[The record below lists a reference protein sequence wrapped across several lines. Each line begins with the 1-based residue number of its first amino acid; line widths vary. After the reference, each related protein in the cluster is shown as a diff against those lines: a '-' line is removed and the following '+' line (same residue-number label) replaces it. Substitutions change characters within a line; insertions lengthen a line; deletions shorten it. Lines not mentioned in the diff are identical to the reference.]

1 MKSFQA
7 LFIEKE
13 EQDTSLHFRDTT
25 IDELPENDVTIE
37 VHYSGINYKDGL
49 AVLPD
54 GKIVSEYPF
63 IPGIDASGVV
73 VETKSDRFQVGDE
86 VIVTSYDFGVSYFG
100 GYSEFIRVPAD
111 WVVLLPAGL
120 SLKEAMILGT
130 AGFTAAL
137 SVDALEFSG
146 VGVTPT
152 DGKIAVSGATGG
164 VGSLSSAILSKRN
177 YQVVAS
183 SNKAD
188 AAEFL
193 QKFGVS
199 EVVTREA
206 FQPEKIRALDK
217 QLFAGAIDC
226 VGGKPLAYLLT
237 AVQYGGAVTTCGMSA
252 GGKLDTTVFPFI
264 LRGIQLFGID
274 SVLCPMPKRE
284 RIWNRLATDYKLANL
299 NELATEIPF
308 SELPT
313 ALHQVM
319 NGGVTGRYL
328 VKIK

>member
-100 GYSEFIRVPAD
+100 GYSEFIRVPAE
-111 WVVLLPAGL
+111 WVVPLPAGL

-137 SVDALEFSG
+137 SVDALEFS
-146 VGVTPT
+146 GVTPT

>member
-73 VETKSDRFQVGDE
+73 VESKSDRLQVGDE

-100 GYSEFIRVPAD
+100 GYSEFIRVPAE
-111 WVVLLPAGL
+111 WVVPLPAGL

-137 SVDALEFSG
+137 SVDALEFS
-146 VGVTPT
+146 GVTPT

-284 RIWNRLATDYKLANL
+284 SIWNRLATDYKLANL
-299 NELATEIPF
+299 DELATEIPF

>member
-73 VETKSDRFQVGDE
+73 VESKSDRFQVGDE

-100 GYSEFIRVPAD
+100 GYSEFIRVPAE
-111 WVVLLPAGL
+111 WVVPLPAGL

-137 SVDALEFSG
+137 SVDALEFS
-146 VGVTPT
+146 GVTPT

-284 RIWNRLATDYKLANL
+284 SIWNRLATDYKLANF

>member
-25 IDELPENDVTIE
+25 IDELPENDITIE

-111 WVVLLPAGL
+111 WVVPLPAGL

-137 SVDALEFSG
+137 SVDALEFS
-146 VGVTPT
+146 GVTPT

-188 AAEFL
+188 AVEFL

>member
-13 EQDTSLHFRDTT
+13 ADNTSLHFRETT
-25 IDELPENDVTIE
+25 LDNLPENEVTIE

-49 AVLPD
+49 AVLPE
-54 GKIVSEYPF
+54 GKIVNQYPF

-73 VETKSDRFQVGDE
+73 IESKSDRFQVGDE

-100 GYSEFIRVPAD
+100 GYSEFIRVPAE
-111 WVVLLPAGL
+111 WVVPLPQDL

-137 SVDALEFSG
+137 SVDALESSG
-146 VGVTPT
+146 VRPET
-152 DGKIAVSGATGG
+152 GKIAVSGATGG
-164 VGSLSSAILSKRN
+164 VGSLSTAILAKQGFS
-177 YQVVAS
+177 VVAS
-183 SNKAD
+183 SGKKGAKD
-188 AAEFL
+188 FL

-199 EVVTREA
+199 EVVSREA

-217 QLFAGAIDC
+217 QLYAGAIDC
-226 VGGKPLAYLLT
+226 VGGKPLSYLLT

-264 LRGIQLFGID
+264 LRGVQLLGID
-274 SVLCPMPKRE
+274 SVLCPMQKRTQ
-284 RIWNRLATDYKLANL
+284 IWQRLATDFKLANL
-299 NELATEIPF
+299 DELATEINF
-308 SELPT
+308 QTLPE

>member
-73 VETKSDRFQVGDE
+73 VETESDRFQVGDE

-100 GYSEFIRVPAD
+100 GYSEFIRVPAE
-111 WVVLLPAGL
+111 WVVPLPAGL

-137 SVDALEFSG
+137 SVDALEFS
-146 VGVTPT
+146 GVTPT

-284 RIWNRLATDYKLANL
+284 SIWNRLATDYKLANF

>member
-7 LFIEKE
+7 LFIEKKA
-13 EQDTSLHFRDTT
+13 DNTSLHFRETT
-25 IDELPENDVTIE
+25 LDNLPENEVTIE

-54 GKIVSEYPF
+54 GKIVNEYPF

-73 VETKSDRFQVGDE
+73 IESKSDRFKAGDE

-100 GYSEFIRVPAD
+100 GYSEIIRVPAE
-111 WVVLLPAGL
+111 WVVALPKGL

-146 VGVTPT
+146 VTP
-152 DGKIAVSGATGG
+152 DAGKIAVSGATGG
-164 VGSLSSAILSKRN
+164 VGSLSTAILAKRG
-177 YQVVAS
+177 YSVVAS
-183 SNKAD
+183 SGKKD
-188 AAEFL
+188 AEAFL
-193 QKFGVS
+193 HKLGAK
-199 EVVTREA
+199 EVVPREA

-217 QLFAGAIDC
+217 QLYAGAIDC
-226 VGGKPLAYLLT
+226 VGGKPLSYLLT
-237 AVQYGGAVTTCGMSA
+237 AVKYGGAVTTCGMSA

-274 SVLCPMPKRE
+274 SVLCPMLKRE
-284 RIWNRLATDYKLANL
+284 RIWKRLATDFKLTNL
-299 NELATEIPF
+299 NDLATEINF
-308 SELPT
+308 SELPA
-313 ALHQVM
+313 ALHNIM
-319 NGGVTGRYL
+319 NGGITGRYL

>member
-111 WVVLLPAGL
+111 WVVPLPAGL

-137 SVDALEFSG
+137 SVDALEFS
-146 VGVTPT
+146 GVTPT

-206 FQPEKIRALDK
+206 FQPKKIRALDK

-299 NELATEIPF
+299 DELATEIPF

>member
-13 EQDTSLHFRDTT
+13 ADNTSLHFRETT
-25 IDELPENDVTIE
+25 LDNLPENEVTIE

-49 AVLPD
+49 AVLPE
-54 GKIVSEYPF
+54 GKIVNQYPF

-73 VETKSDRFQVGDE
+73 IESKSDRFQVGDE

-100 GYSEFIRVPAD
+100 GYSEFIRVPAE
-111 WVVLLPAGL
+111 WVVPLPQDL

-137 SVDALEFSG
+137 SVDALESSG
-146 VGVTPT
+146 VRPET
-152 DGKIAVSGATGG
+152 GKIAVSGATGG
-164 VGSLSSAILSKRN
+164 VGSLSTAILAKRGFS
-177 YQVVAS
+177 VVAS
-183 SNKAD
+183 SGKKD
-188 AAEFL
+188 AKDLL

-199 EVVTREA
+199 EVVSRET

-217 QLFAGAIDC
+217 QLYAGAIDC
-226 VGGKPLAYLLT
+226 VGGKPLSYLLT

-264 LRGIQLFGID
+264 LRGVQLLGID
-274 SVLCPMPKRE
+274 SVLCPMQKRTQ
-284 RIWNRLATDYKLANL
+284 IWQRLATDFKLANL
-299 NELATEIPF
+299 EELATEINF
-308 SELPT
+308 QTLPE

>member
-73 VETKSDRFQVGDE
+73 VESKSDRLQVGDE

-100 GYSEFIRVPAD
+100 GYSEFIRVPAE
-111 WVVLLPAGL
+111 WVVPLPAGL

-137 SVDALEFSG
+137 SVDALEFS
-146 VGVTPT
+146 GVTPT

-284 RIWNRLATDYKLANL
+284 SIWNRLATDYKLANL

>member
-13 EQDTSLHFRDTT
+13 QENTSLHFRETNIDT
-25 IDELPENDVTIE
+25 LPENDVIIE

-54 GKIVSEYPF
+54 GKIVSKYPF

-73 VETKSDRFQVGDE
+73 VESKSERFQSGDK

-100 GYSEFIRVPAD
+100 GYSEYIRVPAE
-111 WVVLLPAGL
+111 WIVPLPAGL

-146 VGVTPT
+146 VTTP
-152 DGKIAVSGATGG
+152 DAGKIAVSGATGG
-164 VGSLSSAILSKRN
+164 VGSLSAAILTKRN

-188 AAEFL
+188 AKEFL
-193 QKFGVS
+193 QKLGVS
-199 EVVTREA
+199 EVVSREA

-237 AVQYGGAVTTCGMSA
+237 AVRYGGAVTTCGMSA

-284 RIWNRLATDYKLANL
+284 RIWNRLATDFKLANL
-299 NELATEIPF
+299 DELATEIPF
-308 SELPT
+308 SKLPT

-328 VKIK
+328 VRIK

>member
-13 EQDTSLHFRDTT
+13 ADNTSLHFRETT
-25 IDELPENDVTIE
+25 LDNLPENEVTIE

-49 AVLPD
+49 AVLPE
-54 GKIVSEYPF
+54 GKIVNQYPF

-73 VETKSDRFQVGDE
+73 IESKSDRFQVGDE

-100 GYSEFIRVPAD
+100 GYSEFIRVPAE
-111 WVVLLPAGL
+111 WVVPLPQGL

-137 SVDALEFSG
+137 SVDALESSG
-146 VGVTPT
+146 VRPET
-152 DGKIAVSGATGG
+152 GKIAVSGATGG
-164 VGSLSSAILSKRN
+164 VGSLSTAILAKRGFS
-177 YQVVAS
+177 VVAS
-183 SNKAD
+183 SGKKD
-188 AAEFL
+188 AKDFL

-199 EVVTREA
+199 EVVSREA

-217 QLFAGAIDC
+217 QLYAGAIDC
-226 VGGKPLAYLLT
+226 VGGKPLSYLLT

-264 LRGIQLFGID
+264 LRGVQLLGID
-274 SVLCPMPKRE
+274 SVLCPMQKRTQ
-284 RIWNRLATDYKLANL
+284 IWQRLAADFKLANL
-299 NELATEIPF
+299 EELATEINF
-308 SELPT
+308 QTLPE

>member
-100 GYSEFIRVPAD
+100 GYSEFIRVPAE
-111 WVVLLPAGL
+111 WVVPLPAGL

-137 SVDALEFSG
+137 SVDALEFS
-146 VGVTPT
+146 GVTPT

-237 AVQYGGAVTTCGMSA
+237 AVQYSGAVTTCGMSA

-299 NELATEIPF
+299 DELATEIPF

>member
-13 EQDTSLHFRDTT
+13 ADNTSLHFRETT
-25 IDELPENDVTIE
+25 LDNLPENEVTIE

-49 AVLPD
+49 AVLPE
-54 GKIVSEYPF
+54 GKIVNQYPF

-73 VETKSDRFQVGDE
+73 IESKSDRFQVGDE

-100 GYSEFIRVPAD
+100 GYSEFIRVPAE
-111 WVVLLPAGL
+111 WVVPLPQDL

-137 SVDALEFSG
+137 SIDALESSG
-146 VGVTPT
+146 VRPET
-152 DGKIAVSGATGG
+152 GKIAVSGATGG
-164 VGSLSSAILSKRN
+164 VGSLSTAILAKRGFS
-177 YQVVAS
+177 VVAS
-183 SNKAD
+183 SGKKD
-188 AAEFL
+188 AKDFL

-199 EVVTREA
+199 EVVSREA

-217 QLFAGAIDC
+217 QLYAGAIDC
-226 VGGKPLAYLLT
+226 VGGKPLSYLLT

-264 LRGIQLFGID
+264 LRGVQLLGID
-274 SVLCPMPKRE
+274 SVLCPMQKRTQ
-284 RIWNRLATDYKLANL
+284 IWQRLATDFKLANL
-299 NELATEIPF
+299 DELATEINF
-308 SELPT
+308 QTLPE

>member
-100 GYSEFIRVPAD
+100 GYSKFIRVPAD
-111 WVVLLPAGL
+111 WVVPLPAGL

-137 SVDALEFSG
+137 SVDALEFS
-146 VGVTPT
+146 GVTPT

-274 SVLCPMPKRE
+274 SVLCPIPKRE

-299 NELATEIPF
+299 DELATEIPF

>member
-13 EQDTSLHFRDTT
+13 ADNTSLHFRETT
-25 IDELPENDVTIE
+25 LDNLPENEVTIE

-49 AVLPD
+49 AVLPE
-54 GKIVSEYPF
+54 GKIVNQYPF

-73 VETKSDRFQVGDE
+73 IESKSDRFQVGDE

-100 GYSEFIRVPAD
+100 GYSEFIRVPAE
-111 WVVLLPAGL
+111 WVVPLPQDL

-137 SVDALEFSG
+137 SIDALESSG
-146 VGVTPT
+146 VRPEI
-152 DGKIAVSGATGG
+152 GKIAVSGATGG
-164 VGSLSSAILSKRN
+164 VGSLSTAILAKRGFS
-177 YQVVAS
+177 VVAS
-183 SNKAD
+183 SGKKD
-188 AAEFL
+188 AKDFL

-199 EVVTREA
+199 EVVSREA

-217 QLFAGAIDC
+217 QLYAGAIDC
-226 VGGKPLAYLLT
+226 VGGKPLSYLLT

-264 LRGIQLFGID
+264 LRGVQLLGID
-274 SVLCPMPKRE
+274 SVLCPMQKRTQ
-284 RIWNRLATDYKLANL
+284 IWQRLATDFKLANL
-299 NELATEIPF
+299 DELATEINF
-308 SELPT
+308 QTLPE

>member
-13 EQDTSLHFRDTT
+13 ADNTSLHFRETT
-25 IDELPENDVTIE
+25 LDNLPENEVTIE

-49 AVLPD
+49 AVLPE
-54 GKIVSEYPF
+54 GKIVNQYPF

-73 VETKSDRFQVGDE
+73 IESKSDRFQVGDE

-100 GYSEFIRVPAD
+100 GYSEFIRVPAE
-111 WVVLLPAGL
+111 WVVPLPQDL

-137 SVDALEFSG
+137 SVDALESSG
-146 VGVTPT
+146 VRPET
-152 DGKIAVSGATGG
+152 GKIAVSGATGG
-164 VGSLSSAILSKRN
+164 VGSLSTAILAKRGFC
-177 YQVVAS
+177 VVAS
-183 SNKAD
+183 SGKKD
-188 AAEFL
+188 AKDFL
-193 QKFGVS
+193 QKFGAS
-199 EVVTREA
+199 EVVSRET

-217 QLFAGAIDC
+217 QLYAGAIDC
-226 VGGKPLAYLLT
+226 VGGKPLSYLLT

-264 LRGIQLFGID
+264 LRGVQLLGID
-274 SVLCPMPKRE
+274 SVLCPMQKRTQ
-284 RIWNRLATDYKLANL
+284 IWQRLATDFKLANL
-299 NELATEIPF
+299 DELATEINF
-308 SELPT
+308 QTLPE

>member
-54 GKIVSEYPF
+54 GKIVSGYPF

-100 GYSEFIRVPAD
+100 GYSEFIRVPAE
-111 WVVLLPAGL
+111 WVVPLPAGL

-137 SVDALEFSG
+137 SVDALEFS
-146 VGVTPT
+146 GVTPT

-284 RIWNRLATDYKLANL
+284 SIWNQLATDYKLANL

>member
-111 WVVLLPAGL
+111 WVVPLPAGL

-137 SVDALEFSG
+137 SVDALEFS
-146 VGVTPT
+146 GVTPT

>member
-13 EQDTSLHFRDTT
+13 ADNTSLHFRKTT
-25 IDELPENDVTIE
+25 LDNLPENEVTIE

-49 AVLPD
+49 AVLPE
-54 GKIVSEYPF
+54 GKIVNQYPF

-73 VETKSDRFQVGDE
+73 IESKSDRFQVGDE

-100 GYSEFIRVPAD
+100 GYSEFIRVPAE
-111 WVVLLPAGL
+111 WVVPLPQGL

-137 SVDALEFSG
+137 SIDALESSG
-146 VGVTPT
+146 VRPET
-152 DGKIAVSGATGG
+152 GKIAVSGATGG
-164 VGSLSSAILSKRN
+164 VGSLSTAILAKRGFS
-177 YQVVAS
+177 VVAS
-183 SNKAD
+183 SGKKD
-188 AAEFL
+188 AKDFL

-199 EVVTREA
+199 EVVSREA

-217 QLFAGAIDC
+217 QLYAGAIDC
-226 VGGKPLAYLLT
+226 VGGKPLSYLLT

-264 LRGIQLFGID
+264 LRGVQLLGID
-274 SVLCPMPKRE
+274 SVLCPMQKRTQ
-284 RIWNRLATDYKLANL
+284 IWQRLATDFKLANL
-299 NELATEIPF
+299 EELATEINF
-308 SELPT
+308 QTLPE

>member
-25 IDELPENDVTIE
+25 IDELPENDITIE

-111 WVVLLPAGL
+111 WVVPLPAGL

-137 SVDALEFSG
+137 SVDALEFS
-146 VGVTPT
+146 GVTPT

>member
-13 EQDTSLHFRDTT
+13 ADNTSLHFRETT
-25 IDELPENDVTIE
+25 LDNLPENEVTIE

-49 AVLPD
+49 AVLPE
-54 GKIVSEYPF
+54 GKIVNQYPF

-73 VETKSDRFQVGDE
+73 IESKSDRFQVGDE

-100 GYSEFIRVPAD
+100 GYSEFIRVPAE
-111 WVVLLPAGL
+111 WVVPLPQGL

-137 SVDALEFSG
+137 SIDALESSG
-146 VGVTPT
+146 VRPET
-152 DGKIAVSGATGG
+152 GKIAVSGATGG
-164 VGSLSSAILSKRN
+164 VGSLSTAILAKRGFS
-177 YQVVAS
+177 VVAS
-183 SNKAD
+183 SGKKD
-188 AAEFL
+188 AKDFL

-199 EVVTREA
+199 EVVSREA

-217 QLFAGAIDC
+217 QLYAGAIDC
-226 VGGKPLAYLLT
+226 VGGKPLSYLLT

-264 LRGIQLFGID
+264 LRGVQLLGID
-274 SVLCPMPKRE
+274 SVLCPMQKRTQ
-284 RIWNRLATDYKLANL
+284 IWQRLATDFKLANL
-299 NELATEIPF
+299 EELATEINF
-308 SELPT
+308 QTLPE

>member
-1 MKSFQA
+1 MKLFQA

-25 IDELPENDVTIE
+25 IDELPGNDVTIE

-100 GYSEFIRVPAD
+100 GYSEFIRVPAE
-111 WVVLLPAGL
+111 WVVPLPAGL

-137 SVDALEFSG
+137 SVDALEFS
-146 VGVTPT
+146 GVTPT

>member
-13 EQDTSLHFRDTT
+13 ADNTSLHFRETT
-25 IDELPENDVTIE
+25 LDNLPENEVTIE

-49 AVLPD
+49 AVLPE
-54 GKIVSEYPF
+54 GKIVNQYPF

-73 VETKSDRFQVGDE
+73 IESKSDRFQVGDE

-100 GYSEFIRVPAD
+100 GYSEFIRVPAE
-111 WVVLLPAGL
+111 WVVPLPQGL

-137 SVDALEFSG
+137 SVDALESSG
-146 VGVTPT
+146 VRPET
-152 DGKIAVSGATGG
+152 GKIAVSGATGG
-164 VGSLSSAILSKRN
+164 VGSLSTAILAKRGFS
-177 YQVVAS
+177 VVAS
-183 SNKAD
+183 SGKKD
-188 AAEFL
+188 AKDFL

-199 EVVTREA
+199 EVVSREA

-217 QLFAGAIDC
+217 QLYAGAIDC
-226 VGGKPLAYLLT
+226 VGGKPLSYLLT
-237 AVQYGGAVTTCGMSA
+237 AVQYDGAVTTCGMSA

-264 LRGIQLFGID
+264 LRGVQLLGID
-274 SVLCPMPKRE
+274 SVLCPMQKRTQ
-284 RIWNRLATDYKLANL
+284 IWQRLATDFKLANL
-299 NELATEIPF
+299 DELATEINF
-308 SELPT
+308 QTLPE

>member
-25 IDELPENDVTIE
+25 IDELPGNDVTIE

-100 GYSEFIRVPAD
+100 GYSEFIRVPAE
-111 WVVLLPAGL
+111 WVVPLPAGL

-137 SVDALEFSG
+137 SVDALEFS
-146 VGVTPT
+146 GVTPT

>member
-25 IDELPENDVTIE
+25 IDELPENDITIE

-111 WVVLLPAGL
+111 WVVPLPAGL

-137 SVDALEFSG
+137 SVDALEFS
-146 VGVTPT
+146 GVTPT

-299 NELATEIPF
+299 DELATEIPF

>member
-111 WVVLLPAGL
+111 WVVSLPAGL

-137 SVDALEFSG
+137 SVDALEFS
-146 VGVTPT
+146 GVTPT

>member
-13 EQDTSLHFRDTT
+13 QENTSLHFRETNIDT
-25 IDELPENDVTIE
+25 LPENDVIIE

-54 GKIVSEYPF
+54 GKIVSKYPF

-73 VETKSDRFQVGDE
+73 VESKSERFQSGDK

-100 GYSEFIRVPAD
+100 GYSEYIRVPAE
-111 WVVLLPAGL
+111 WIVPLPAGL

-146 VGVTPT
+146 VTP
-152 DGKIAVSGATGG
+152 DAGKIAVSGATGG
-164 VGSLSSAILSKRN
+164 VGSLSAAILTKKN

-188 AAEFL
+188 AKEFL
-193 QKFGVS
+193 QKLGVS
-199 EVVTREA
+199 EVVSREA

-237 AVQYGGAVTTCGMSA
+237 AVRYGGAVTTCGMSA

-284 RIWNRLATDYKLANL
+284 RIWNRLATDFKLANL
-299 NELATEIPF
+299 DELATEIPF
-308 SELPT
+308 SKLPT

-328 VKIK
+328 VRIK

>member
-73 VETKSDRFQVGDE
+73 VETESDRFQVGDE

-100 GYSEFIRVPAD
+100 GYSEFIRVPAE
-111 WVVLLPAGL
+111 WVVPLPAGL

-137 SVDALEFSG
+137 SVDALEFS
-146 VGVTPT
+146 GVTPT

-284 RIWNRLATDYKLANL
+284 SIWNRLATDYKLANL

>member
-13 EQDTSLHFRDTT
+13 QENTSLHFRETNIDT
-25 IDELPENDVTIE
+25 LPENDVIIE

-54 GKIVSEYPF
+54 GKIVSKYPF

-73 VETKSDRFQVGDE
+73 VESKSERFQSGDK

-100 GYSEFIRVPAD
+100 GYSEYIRVPAE
-111 WVVLLPAGL
+111 WIVPLPAGL

-146 VGVTPT
+146 VTP
-152 DGKIAVSGATGG
+152 DAGKIAVSGAAGG
-164 VGSLSSAILSKRN
+164 VGSLSAAILTKRN

-188 AAEFL
+188 AKEFL
-193 QKFGVS
+193 QKLGVS
-199 EVVTREA
+199 EVVSREA

-237 AVQYGGAVTTCGMSA
+237 AVRYGDAVTTCGMSA

-284 RIWNRLATDYKLANL
+284 RIWNRLATDFKLANL
-299 NELATEIPF
+299 DELATEIPF
-308 SELPT
+308 SKLPT

-328 VKIK
+328 VRIK

>member
-100 GYSEFIRVPAD
+100 GYSEFIRVPAE
-111 WVVLLPAGL
+111 WVVPLSAGL

-137 SVDALEFSG
+137 SVDALEFS
-146 VGVTPT
+146 GVTPT

-199 EVVTREA
+199 EVVSREA

-299 NELATEIPF
+299 DELATEIPF

>member
-13 EQDTSLHFRDTT
+13 ADNTSLHFRETT
-25 IDELPENDVTIE
+25 LDNLPENEVTIE

-49 AVLPD
+49 AVLPE
-54 GKIVSEYPF
+54 GKIVNQYPF

-73 VETKSDRFQVGDE
+73 IESKSDRFQVGDE

-100 GYSEFIRVPAD
+100 GYSEFIRVPAE
-111 WVVLLPAGL
+111 WVVPLPQGL

-137 SVDALEFSG
+137 SIDALESSG
-146 VGVTPT
+146 VRPETE
-152 DGKIAVSGATGG
+152 KIAVSGATGG
-164 VGSLSSAILSKRN
+164 VGSLSTAILAKRGFS
-177 YQVVAS
+177 VVAS
-183 SNKAD
+183 SGKKD
-188 AAEFL
+188 AKDFL

-199 EVVTREA
+199 EVVSREA
-206 FQPEKIRALDK
+206 FQPEKIRVLDK
-217 QLFAGAIDC
+217 QLYAGAIDC
-226 VGGKPLAYLLT
+226 VGGKPLSYLLT

-264 LRGIQLFGID
+264 LRGVQLLGID
-274 SVLCPMPKRE
+274 SVLCPMQKRTQ
-284 RIWNRLATDYKLANL
+284 IWQRLATDFKLANL
-299 NELATEIPF
+299 EELATEINF
-308 SELPT
+308 QTLPE

>member
-13 EQDTSLHFRDTT
+13 QENTSLHFRETNIDT
-25 IDELPENDVTIE
+25 LPENDVIIE

-54 GKIVSEYPF
+54 GKIVSKYPF

-73 VETKSDRFQVGDE
+73 VESKSERFQSGDK

-100 GYSEFIRVPAD
+100 GYSEYIRVPAE
-111 WVVLLPAGL
+111 WIVPLPAGL

-146 VGVTPT
+146 VTP
-152 DGKIAVSGATGG
+152 DAGKIAVSGAAGG
-164 VGSLSSAILSKRN
+164 VGSLSAAILTKRN

-188 AAEFL
+188 AKEFL
-193 QKFGVS
+193 QKLGVS
-199 EVVTREA
+199 EVVSREA

-237 AVQYGGAVTTCGMSA
+237 AVRYGGAVTTCGMSA

-284 RIWNRLATDYKLANL
+284 RIWNRLATDFKLANL
-299 NELATEIPF
+299 DELATEIPF
-308 SELPT
+308 SKLPT

-328 VKIK
+328 VRIK

>member
-13 EQDTSLHFRDTT
+13 ADNTSLHFRETT
-25 IDELPENDVTIE
+25 LDNLPENEVTIE

-49 AVLPD
+49 AVLPE
-54 GKIVSEYPF
+54 GKIVNQYPF

-73 VETKSDRFQVGDE
+73 IESKSDRFQVGDE

-100 GYSEFIRVPAD
+100 GYSEFIRVPAE
-111 WVVLLPAGL
+111 WVVPLPQGL

-137 SVDALEFSG
+137 SVDALESSG
-146 VGVTPT
+146 VRPET
-152 DGKIAVSGATGG
+152 GKIAVSGATGG
-164 VGSLSSAILSKRN
+164 VGSLTTAILAKRGFS
-177 YQVVAS
+177 VVAS
-183 SNKAD
+183 SGKKD
-188 AAEFL
+188 AKDFL
-193 QKFGVS
+193 QKFGAS
-199 EVVTREA
+199 EVVSREA

-217 QLFAGAIDC
+217 QLYAGAIDC
-226 VGGKPLAYLLT
+226 VGGKPLSYLLT

-264 LRGIQLFGID
+264 LRGVQLLGID
-274 SVLCPMPKRE
+274 SVLCPMQKRTQ
-284 RIWNRLATDYKLANL
+284 IWQRLATDFKLANL
-299 NELATEIPF
+299 EELATEINF
-308 SELPT
+308 QTLPE
-313 ALHQVM
+313 ALNQVM

>member
-13 EQDTSLHFRDTT
+13 ADNTSLHFRETT
-25 IDELPENDVTIE
+25 LDNLPENEVTIE

-49 AVLPD
+49 AVLPE
-54 GKIVSEYPF
+54 GKIVNQYPF

-73 VETKSDRFQVGDE
+73 IESKSDRFQMGDE

-100 GYSEFIRVPAD
+100 GYSEFIRVPAE
-111 WVVLLPAGL
+111 WVVPLPQGL

-137 SVDALEFSG
+137 SVDALESSG
-146 VGVTPT
+146 VRPET
-152 DGKIAVSGATGG
+152 GKIAVSGATGG
-164 VGSLSSAILSKRN
+164 VGSLSTAILAKRGFS
-177 YQVVAS
+177 VVAS
-183 SNKAD
+183 SGKKD
-188 AAEFL
+188 AKDFL

-199 EVVTREA
+199 EVVSREA

-217 QLFAGAIDC
+217 QLYAGAIDC
-226 VGGKPLAYLLT
+226 VGGKPLSYLLT

-264 LRGIQLFGID
+264 LRGVQLLGID
-274 SVLCPMPKRE
+274 SVLCPMQKRTQ
-284 RIWNRLATDYKLANL
+284 IWQRLATDFKLANL
-299 NELATEIPF
+299 EELATEINF
-308 SELPT
+308 QTLPE

>member
-13 EQDTSLHFRDTT
+13 ADNTSLHFRETT
-25 IDELPENDVTIE
+25 LDNLPENEVTIE

-49 AVLPD
+49 AVLPE
-54 GKIVSEYPF
+54 GKIVNQYPF

-73 VETKSDRFQVGDE
+73 IESKSDRFQVGDE

-100 GYSEFIRVPAD
+100 GYSEFIRVPAE
-111 WVVLLPAGL
+111 WVVPLPQGL

-137 SVDALEFSG
+137 SVNALESSG
-146 VGVTPT
+146 VRPET
-152 DGKIAVSGATGG
+152 GKIAVSGATGG
-164 VGSLSSAILSKRN
+164 VGSLSTAILAKRGFS
-177 YQVVAS
+177 VVAS
-183 SNKAD
+183 SGKKD
-188 AAEFL
+188 AKDFL

-199 EVVTREA
+199 EVVSREA

-217 QLFAGAIDC
+217 QLYAGAIDC
-226 VGGKPLAYLLT
+226 VGGKPLSYLLT

-264 LRGIQLFGID
+264 LRGVQLLGID
-274 SVLCPMPKRE
+274 SVLCPMQKRTQ
-284 RIWNRLATDYKLANL
+284 IWQRLATDFKLANL
-299 NELATEIPF
+299 EELATEINF
-308 SELPT
+308 QTLPE

>member
-73 VETKSDRFQVGDE
+73 VESKSDRFQVGDE

-100 GYSEFIRVPAD
+100 GYSEFIRVPAE
-111 WVVLLPAGL
+111 WVVPLPAGL

-146 VGVTPT
+146 VTPT
-152 DGKIAVSGATGG
+152 YGKIAVSGATGG

-284 RIWNRLATDYKLANL
+284 SIWNRLATDYKLANL

>member
-13 EQDTSLHFRDTT
+13 ADNTSLHFRETT
-25 IDELPENDVTIE
+25 LDNLPENEVTIE

-49 AVLPD
+49 AVLPE
-54 GKIVSEYPF
+54 GKIVNQYPF

-73 VETKSDRFQVGDE
+73 IESKSDCFQVGDE

-100 GYSEFIRVPAD
+100 GYSEFIRVPAE
-111 WVVLLPAGL
+111 WVVPLPQGL

-137 SVDALEFSG
+137 SVDALESSG
-146 VGVTPT
+146 VRPET
-152 DGKIAVSGATGG
+152 GKIAVSGATGG
-164 VGSLSSAILSKRN
+164 VGSLSTAILAKRGFS
-177 YQVVAS
+177 VVAS
-183 SNKAD
+183 SGKKD
-188 AAEFL
+188 AKDFL

-199 EVVTREA
+199 EVVSREA

-217 QLFAGAIDC
+217 QLYAGAIDC
-226 VGGKPLAYLLT
+226 VGGKPLSYLLT

-252 GGKLDTTVFPFI
+252 GSKLDTTVFPFI
-264 LRGIQLFGID
+264 LRGVQLLGID
-274 SVLCPMPKRE
+274 SVLCPMQKRTQ
-284 RIWNRLATDYKLANL
+284 IWQRLATDFKLANL
-299 NELATEIPF
+299 EELATEINF
-308 SELPT
+308 QTLPE